1 MIPNQPVD
9 WQKELTPFFDLFGTK
24 GNAKADYA
32 SLLRAEFYQKL
43 PDDLALRM
51 RKFKKALQDTLFFNR
66 RYGELQIGRS
76 LHPRAL
82 GHLIFRFQSR
92 PSLIRGSST
101 TDANRNLTLSSGR
114 KASFSDRRER
124 SVLEEGVVH

>member
-92 PSLIRGSST
+92 PSLIRAVLQQMRTGISHFSPG
-101 TDANRNLTLSSGR
+101 GR
-114 KASFSDRRER
+114 QAFLIEEKDRCWKKE
-124 SVLEEGVVH
+124 